1 MLLNDDLVY
10 KIVYCIAYA
19 FNGFIVYTF
28 MSTFFGSE
36 SLRVRKGTRDL
47 CYIAYVVITS
57 AVYLIWNIA
66 IVNLVANVAGLI
78 GLTLLYSSSKQEKI
92 TAAFYTYFFL
102 FASEIVVYLLTGYNM
117 IPVFEQG
124 YYRDI
129 FGAII
134 CRVLSFI
141 CALLLKNFKALK
153 NKQNVPAVL
162 WFASVFVP
170 LSTLIIQTIIIYFV
184 ANRYVLII
192 SVCMVVLLN
201 IVSFTLYEG
210 LNKMYTDKME
220 SALIEQERE
229 LYYNQCLIMQSSAEG
244 VKKFRHDISNHLSAI
259 YEMLENKSYDDA
271 ESYVGSLIDINKP
284 VVVYSQSGNVIID
297 SILNFKLQQL
307 SDMGTDISSE
317 ITIPKDL
324 PLNAADMTTIL
335 SNMIDNARE
344 ALEKTDNKT
353 YSISIVYT
361 KGRLMIRQQ
370 NSFSGDVKVE
380 NGRLATL
387 KKNAADHGYGL
398 ENIRETAEKYGGF
411 FKTEHNGN
419 VFTTDVLLYIK
430 LTDDIKDKN
439 MKTA

>member
-1 MLLNDDLVY
+1 MALLLNDDFVY

-28 MSTFFGSE
+28 MSTFFDTE

-78 GLTLLYSSSKQEKI
+78 GLTLLYSSSKQERI

-201 IVSFTLYEG
+201 IVSFTLYDG

-220 SALIEQERE
+220 APLSSRKESFIITNAL
-229 LYYNQCLIMQSSAEG
+229 
-244 VKKFRHDISNHLSAI
+244 
-259 YEMLENKSYDDA
+259 
-271 ESYVGSLIDINKP
+271 
-284 VVVYSQSGNVIID
+284 
-297 SILNFKLQQL
+297 
-307 SDMGTDISSE
+307 
-317 ITIPKDL
+317 
-324 PLNAADMTTIL
+324 
-335 SNMIDNARE
+335 
-344 ALEKTDNKT
+344 
-353 YSISIVYT
+353 
-361 KGRLMIRQQ
+361 
-370 NSFSGDVKVE
+370 
-380 NGRLATL
+380 
-387 KKNAADHGYGL
+387 
-398 ENIRETAEKYGGF
+398 
-411 FKTEHNGN
+411 
-419 VFTTDVLLYIK
+419 
-430 LTDDIKDKN
+430 
-439 MKTA
+439 